1 MRKILLLSII
11 SVIIANSDKAKITVY
26 KDGTALIKQP
36 VSWSGLPQGLTSV
49 IFDKLPNG
57 LNNETPFIILDN
69 AKVISQRFN
78 DKTFSSNQFFRDKLG
93 DQITIKSTSGKSVLG
108 ELIEYSE
115 EKVTLQIK
123 QGIRVFTIKNI
134 EYIESKDLLYSPIL
148 RPFLSWDIKTP
159 RQGKVTGNLT
169 YNSSNFDWSTV
180 YRLILNGQENGDLVA
195 EAVIKNNS
203 DLNFNNVEIKLVEG
217 NLHRSNHKKRI
228 TGSNMMMSAQKS
240 LETSST
246 SRANL
251 GDYHIYS
258 LNEKYNLR
266 ARESISVRM
275 YGPLQIGYRKTY
287 VFENSERGQK
297 EEPLQVQLEIENNSS
312 NGLGIPLPGGK
323 VEMYTYSSTGDL
335 EFIGSDNMG
344 QVPKN
349 QTSTLTSGYAFDVI
363 GKRTIINFNRQ
374 RKSEEAVIEIQVNN
388 NRNDPV
394 SLKLVEHINGD
405 WIVKD
410 QSHNYKKIDSSTI
423 QFILSVEAGKS
434 EYVTYTYRKE
444 WK

>member
-1 MRKILLLSII
+1 MKKILLLSII
-11 SVIIANSDKAKITVY
+11 SVIFANSDKARITVY

-36 VSWSGLPQGLTSV
+36 VFWPALQRGLTSV
-49 IFDKLPNG
+49 TFDKLPSG
-57 LNNETPFIILDN
+57 LNKETPFIILDG

-78 DKTFSSNQFFRDKLG
+78 DKTFSSNQFFKDKRG
-93 DQITIKSTSGKSVLG
+93 DLVTIKSLSGKSILG
-108 ELIEYSE
+108 RLIEYSE
-115 EKVTLQIK
+115 DRVTLETK
-123 QGIRVFTIKNI
+123 QGIRAFTNKNI
-134 EYIESKDLLYSPIL
+134 EFIESKDLSDSPII
-148 RPFLSWDIKTP
+148 RPFLSWDIKTTK
-159 RQGKVTGNLT
+159 QGIVKGDLT
-169 YNSSNFDWSTV
+169 YKSSNFDWSTV
-180 YRLILNGQENGDLVA
+180 YRLILNGQEKGELVA

-217 NLHRSNHKKRI
+217 NLHQSNYKKRM
-228 TGSNMMMSAQKS
+228 TRSDKMMSAKNS
-240 LETSST
+240 LEKSST
-246 SRANL
+246 SRGSL

-258 LNEKYNLR
+258 LNEKHNLR
-266 ARESISVRM
+266 SRESISVRM
-275 YGPLQIGYRKTY
+275 YGPLEIGYEKTY

-349 QTSTLTSGYAFDVI
+349 QSCTLISGYAFDVI

-374 RKSEEAVIEIQVNN
+374 RKSEEAVIEIQVKN

-410 QSHNYKKIDSSTI
+410 QSHDYKKIDSSTI
-423 QFILSVEAGKS
+423 QFFLSVEAGKS